1 MGGNTSLSSVGRAPD
16 CSCVKT
22 NVSADIRVSPVQV
35 WERGPTTSVQLQCW
49 SPRTREVERFQTLPL
64 SWERGLFL
72 QPHGTSPL
80 NREVGRFL
88 LHPLSWERGPMP
100 CYWRE
105 MLSCVRWCGAGR
117 GTAPPKSRFIPSR
130 LDARGPCKQSIHA
143 FHNQNILMIR
153 NCPNARV
160 SLSTSILSNG
170 HFGLKVYSGRFI
182 LPCSLSISLSN

>member
-1 MGGNTSLSSVGRAPD
+1 VGA
-16 CSCVKT
+16 
-22 NVSADIRVSPVQV
+22 
-35 WERGPTTSVQLQCW
+35 
-49 SPRTREVERFQTLPL
+49 
-64 SWERGLFL
+64 GLFL

-160 SLSTSILSNG
+160 SLSTSTLSNG

-182 LPCSLSISLSN
+182 LPCSLSISLSNSRSLQFGSFRAFIVIFSSMSQMVWSAGVPRFSYFSWPCSTAIERARA